1 MGKKISWEDAER
13 LGVPKNKSESIYAPQ
28 NKYGYKINI
37 NHPNIRPL
45 YDKFKRSI
53 GAIILSDT
61 ERLRF
66 EALITGMIERRQL
79 KNERN

>member
-1 MGKKISWEDAER
+1 MGKKISWEDTER
-13 LGVPKNKSESIYAPQ
+13 LGAQKNKSESIYAPQ